1 LIGAG
6 HPPEAIQ
13 RYTIAQTR
21 MYLGAIG
28 RARKAA
34 RRERLLL
41 LRAAGADEK
50 GFNRVW
56 KEIGE

>member
-1 LIGAG
+1 M
-6 HPPEAIQ
+6 
-13 RYTIAQTR
+13 RYTLAQAR
-21 MYLGAIG
+21 MYMDAIV

-34 RRERLLL
+34 LRERLLL
-41 LRAAGADEK
+41 LRAAQADEK

>member
-1 LIGAG
+1 M
-6 HPPEAIQ
+6 
-13 RYTIAQTR
+13 RYTLAQVR
-21 MYLGAIG
+21 MYIDAVA
-28 RARKAA
+28 RARKVA

-56 KEIGE
+56 KELGE